1 MPFPK
6 EVPLPCGC
14 KSVLVGG
21 VYESRHTC
29 SLQQRRV
36 ARLKEI
42 HQSSEASARRL
53 HSTLNGN
60 RPFSILG
67 GDDQR

>member
-36 ARLKEI
+36 ARLKVL
-42 HQSSEASARRL
+42 HQSSEASAQRL

-60 RPFSILG
+60 RSFNILRQE
-67 GDDQR
+67 DPR